1 MRVPKLDG
9 LGTRGIGICSVDRWH
24 SVMAKL
30 FIVSDA
36 TGGTAERVVQAA
48 LVQFSDVG
56 VEIERRSKVRTAEQ
70 VKQVV
75 KEAAAEPSLL
85 LHTLVSD
92 ELRRTML
99 EEARLHHVE
108 ALDMLGPLLDRL
120 AALLKMT
127 PKEMPGLFE
136 ERLEARSREIEAV
149 DFSFRHDDGRNI
161 EGLGQAEVV
170 LVGVSRSMKT
180 PTMLYLAYRGWF
192 AANVP
197 LIPEMDPPGTLLR
210 VPSEKVFC
218 LIMKAERLAELRR
231 VRAEREGIPVESYA
245 SVTQAHK
252 EIQLARR
259 LCTANRWRRID
270 VTNKSVEEAGREI
283 IALLPERGQG
293 TS

>member
-1 MRVPKLDG
+1 MP
-9 LGTRGIGICSVDRWH
+9 T
-24 SVMAKL
+24 L

-36 TGGTAERVVQAA
+36 TGGTAERAVQAA
-48 LVQFSDVG
+48 LVQFSDADVQ
-56 VEIERRSKVRTAEQ
+56 IERRPKVRTPER
-70 VKQVV
+70 VRQVV
-75 KEAAAEPSLL
+75 EEAAAQPALI

-92 ELRRTML
+92 DLRKTML
-99 EEARLHHVE
+99 EETRRCHVE

-120 AALLKMT
+120 AALLKLT
-127 PKEMPGLFE
+127 PQEMPGLFQ

-149 DFSFRHDDGRNI
+149 DFAFRHDDGRNI
-161 EGLGQAEVV
+161 EDLDKAEVV

-180 PTMLYLAYRGWF
+180 PTMLYLGYRGWF

-197 LIPEMDPPGTLLR
+197 LIPELDPPGTLLR

-245 SVTQAHK
+245 SFAQAHK

-283 IALLPERGQG
+283 IGLLPERARE
-293 TS
+293 

>member
-1 MRVPKLDG
+1 
-9 LGTRGIGICSVDRWH
+9 
-24 SVMAKL
+24 MAKL
-30 FIVSDA
+30 IIVSDA

-48 LVQFSDVG
+48 LVQFSDADVQ
-56 VEIERRSKVRTAEQ
+56 IELRPEVRTAEQ
-70 VKQVV
+70 VRQVV
-75 KEAAAEPSLL
+75 EAAAAQPALI

-92 ELRRTML
+92 DLRKTML
-99 EEARLHHVE
+99 EEARRQHVE

-120 AALLKMT
+120 AALLKLT
-127 PKEMPGLFE
+127 PQEMPGLFQ
-136 ERLEARSREIEAV
+136 ERLTARSREIEAV

-161 EGLGQAEVV
+161 DDLDKAEVV

-197 LIPEMDPPGTLLR
+197 LIPEMDPPGALLR

-218 LIMKAERLAELRR
+218 LIMQAERLAELRR
-231 VRAEREGIPVESYA
+231 VRADREGIPVESYA
-245 SVTQAHK
+245 SFAQAHK

-283 IALLPERGQG
+283 ISLLPEREA
-293 TS
+293 

>member
-1 MRVPKLDG
+1 
-9 LGTRGIGICSVDRWH
+9 
-24 SVMAKL
+24 MATL

-36 TGGTAERVVQAA
+36 TGRTAERAVQAA
-48 LVQFSDVG
+48 LVQFAEADVQ
-56 VEIERRSKVRTAEQ
+56 IERRPKVRTAEQ
-70 VKQVV
+70 VRKVV
-75 KEAAAEPSLL
+75 EEAATQPSLI

-92 ELRRTML
+92 DLRRVML
-99 EEARLHHVE
+99 EEARLRHVE
-108 ALDMLGPLLDRL
+108 ALDMLGSLLDRL
-120 AALLKMT
+120 AALLKRT
-127 PKEMPGLFE
+127 PQEMPGLFE
-136 ERLEARSREIEAV
+136 ERLEAKSREIEAV

-161 EGLGQAEVV
+161 EDLDRAEVV

-197 LIPEMDPPGTLLR
+197 LIPEMEPPKALLR

-218 LIMKAERLAELRR
+218 LIIQAERLAELRR

-245 SVTQAHK
+245 SFAQARK

-259 LCTANRWRRID
+259 LCNTHRWRRID

-283 IALLPERGQG
+283 IGLLPEGG
-293 TS
+293 PGE

>member
-1 MRVPKLDG
+1 M
-9 LGTRGIGICSVDRWH
+9 S
-24 SVMAKL
+24 KL

-48 LVQFSDVG
+48 LVQFADADVQ
-56 VEIERRSKVRTAEQ
+56 IERRSKVRT
-70 VKQVV
+70 VDRVRQVV
-75 KEAAAEPSLL
+75 EEAAAQPSLV

-92 ELRRTML
+92 ELRKVML
-99 EEARLHHVE
+99 EEARRCQVE
-108 ALDMLGPLLDRL
+108 AFDMLGPLMDRL
-120 AALLKMT
+120 AALLKRT
-127 PKEMPGLFE
+127 PKEMPGLFQ

-149 DFSFRHDDGRNI
+149 DFAFRHDDGHRI
-161 EGLGQAEVV
+161 DDLDKAEVV

-180 PTMLYLAYRGWF
+180 PTMLYLGYRGWF

-197 LIPEMDPPGTLLR
+197 LIPELDPPGALLR
-210 VPSEKVFC
+210 VPSRKVFC

-231 VRAEREGIPVESYA
+231 VRAENEGIPIESYA
-245 SVTQAHK
+245 SLAQAQK

-283 IALLPERGQG
+283 IGLLPERG
-293 TS
+293 TE